1 MNQHYFDIP
10 FAFAGDVSSIPDPL
24 QVGGSVSMTEGWNFN
39 YQRDLS
45 TDPAARPIDRSTM
58 NWLLLQV
65 TTALQALQ
73 QSSTA
78 EFITAAQNG
87 GVAFSYGLGSVVL
100 WSASGNAPFVKY
112 VSISSANTNTPS
124 AGDPQGLTTGWQTV
138 ADAISTAAQATAG
151 TNDYSIMTP
160 LKVAQQT
167 ALRALLAGSSSQVF
181 NVGAA
186 TTATQ
191 APQATQ
197 VQASAFNYAGVAGG
211 TANALTATLAP
222 APASYTDDLV
232 VVVRVLAS
240 NTTTATLNLNGLGAT
255 AIVGAGH
262 VALQGGELIATG
274 FACFAY
280 STSLA
285 KFVLLW
291 STGGGE
297 QVGNATQSQHAL
309 TAGQAISQSVIAF
322 TTAGTAPAYTLTPT
336 IPLTAYTANQ
346 RFRVKF
352 NAAGTTGSNTLNIS
366 GLGAVTLGQFDSAG
380 SLLPANVTSGMV
392 ADVEYNGSVM
402 IVLDPL
408 PSSIGVVG
416 TARNLSAVNGT
427 SGSATA
433 TWGADEIVVESVL
446 GGSAYKLSS
455 FSKVLNVST
464 TGAGGMDTG
473 AAPTSGW
480 LAVYAIYN
488 PSTNVSALL
497 GVNATST
504 AAPNIYGGANMP
516 SGYSAS
522 ALISVVPTTAA
533 ALMAQFTQRDRSIGI
548 VNASAYSATSIVAFS
563 GFSTGNVFPKNAT
576 TISGFL
582 GINNAAA
589 VGTVTLAISLS
600 EPAVQFIGYKQLLM
614 TAQAGTTGAST
625 PFDRL
630 KITSAQTIYLSTSTS
645 GAGGGTPTF
654 SVTVSGYEI

>member
-1 MNQHYFDIP
+1 MNQHYFDVP

-24 QVGGSVSMTEGWNFN
+24 QVSGSVSMTEGWNFN
-39 YQRDLS
+39 YQRDLD

-112 VSISSANTNTPS
+112 VSITSANTNTPS

-138 ADAISTAAQATAG
+138 ADAIATAAQATAG

-186 TTATQ
+186 TTTTQ

-197 VQASAFNYAGVAGG
+197 VQASAFNYAGVVGG

-297 QVGNATQSQHAL
+297 QIGNATQSQHAL
-309 TAGQAISQSVIAF
+309 TAGQAITQNVIAF

-336 IPLTAYTANQ
+336 IPLSSYAANQ

-366 GLGAVTLGQFDSAG
+366 GLGAVTLGQYNSAG
-380 SLLPANVTSGMV
+380 TLLPAVITNGMLT
-392 ADVEYNGSVM
+392 DVEYNGSAFV
-402 IVLDPL
+402 VLNEL
-408 PSSIGVVG
+408 PQPGALLNTIIYTNPTG
-416 TARNLSAVNGT
+416 TLLVSVNG
-427 SGSATA
+427 
-433 TWGADEIVVESVL
+433 
-446 GGSAYKLSS
+446 
-455 FSKVLNVST
+455 
-464 TGAGGMDTG
+464 
-473 AAPTSGW
+473 
-480 LAVYAIYN
+480 
-488 PSTNVSALL
+488 
-497 GVNATST
+497 
-504 AAPNIYGGANMP
+504 
-516 SGYSAS
+516 
-522 ALISVVPTTAA
+522 
-533 ALMAQFTQRDRSIGI
+533 
-548 VNASAYSATSIVAFS
+548 SAYSAAGSSTYNPLSAFCTSVEIDV
-563 GFSTGNVFPKNAT
+563 
-576 TISGFL
+576 L
-582 GINNAAA
+582 GGGGGGGGAAA
-589 VGTVTLAISLS
+589 TGVGQCSFGSGGGGGGWVRKRLS
-600 EPAVQFIGYKQLLM
+600 
-614 TAQAGTTGAST
+614 AG
-625 PFDRL
+625 F
-630 KITSAQTIYLSTSTS
+630 SAQTITVGQGGTTS
-645 GAGGGTPTF
+645 AGGVGGVGGASSFGASWSATGGGGGAAVAASAPTNSPSGSAAGGIGVIGDINSTGGFGSFGF
-654 SVTVSGYEI
+654 SYASGLGGSGGNSLFGIGGPFVTGGANGSPGGGYGGGGGGASNSASLSARAGGVGICGLVMIKEYA